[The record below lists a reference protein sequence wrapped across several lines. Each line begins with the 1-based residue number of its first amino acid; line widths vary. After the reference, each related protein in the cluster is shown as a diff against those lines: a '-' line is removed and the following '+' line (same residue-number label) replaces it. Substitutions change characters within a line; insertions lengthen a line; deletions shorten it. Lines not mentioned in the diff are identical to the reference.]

1 MAATPTPVTHASTA
15 APDASASGLP
25 QFDIGQW
32 PGQMVWILI
41 IFVVMFVL
49 FSRVFLPRVAGTIAD
64 REDRIAG
71 DIGDARRMK
80 EQADAEAAAA
90 AAETAEA
97 RARALRLGLDA
108 RARAQAESAAED
120 AREQARL
127 TETLAQAD
135 RRILSARNEAMTHVR
150 EIAMQAASAMVE
162 RLTGTVPTVGQLRA
176 AQARGEAQ

>member
-1 MAATPTPVTHASTA
+1 MAVSPAPLTHATA
-15 APDASASGLP
+15 AADPAASGLP

-49 FSRVFLPRVAGTIAD
+49 FSRVFLPRVAGTIGE

-71 DIGDARRMK
+71 DIGDAMRMK
-80 EQADAEAAAA
+80 DQADAEAVAAA
-90 AAETAEA
+90 TETAEA
-97 RARALRLGLDA
+97 HARAQRLALDA
-108 RARAQAESAAED
+108 RARAQAESAAAD

-127 TETLAQAD
+127 AETLAQAD
-135 RRILSARNEAMTHVR
+135 LRILSARDEAMTHVQ
-150 EIAMQAASAMVE
+150 EIAMQAATAMVE

-176 AQARGEAQ
+176 AQARGAGR